1 MLSVFVLLF
10 LQLINETLFLFV
22 LIFQCVFLGCMNEIA
37 ALSFAKNTLDISSK
51 NKKKKNKQISFTLNS
66 PTLSLFLDSLRGKI
80 SL

>member
-1 MLSVFVLLF
+1 
-10 LQLINETLFLFV
+10 
-22 LIFQCVFLGCMNEIA
+22 MNEIA